1 MELNLI
7 SGLPLSATA
16 TELLGKIERKEAVVG
31 IVGLGYVGLPLA
43 LCFIECGYTVLG
55 FDTDASK
62 IEMLA
67 KGDSYIKHIGAD
79 RVAAAAA
86 TGRLKA
92 TDDFSK
98 AADAD
103 ALILCVPTP
112 LGKHMEPDVSYIVAT
127 MDSLEPH
134 LRAGQLLSLES
145 TTYPGTTNDLLR
157 PRVENRGLVVGE
169 DYFLAFSP
177 EREDPGN
184 ANFSTSTI
192 PKLVGGT
199 TPGCSAVAET
209 LYRAVIKNVVSVT
222 STQVAEMAKLFEN
235 TFRSV
240 NIGLVN
246 ELKIICDRL
255 GIDVWE
261 VIDAAATKPFGFMPF
276 YPGPGLGGHCIPIDP
291 FYLTWKAKEV
301 GIHTHFIELA
311 GEINSRMPE
320 YVCEKVSEALNEKGL
335 AVSRSKILVLGA
347 AYKKDIDD
355 MRESPSLEIIELLM
369 SRGAKVD
376 YSDPHIPQLPK
387 TRRHNIPLQ
396 SVDLTPQILRE
407 YDCAILVT
415 DHKAFDYYMIG
426 THSKL
431 VVDTRGKFREKCG
444 NVVAA

>member
-1 MELNLI
+1 MKEETPSQMTILI
-7 SGLPLSATA
+7 Q
-16 TELLGKIERKEAVVG
+16 KIESKEAVVG

-43 LCFIECGYTVLG
+43 LCFIEAGYSVVG

-62 IEMLA
+62 IELLR
-67 KGDSYIKHIGAD
+67 KGESYIKHIGAE
-79 RVAAAAA
+79 RVATAVA
-86 TGRLKA
+86 TGRFQA
-92 TDDFSK
+92 TGDFDL
-98 AADAD
+98 AAKPD

-112 LGKHMEPDVSYIVAT
+112 LGAHMEPDVSFIVST

-145 TTYPGTTNDLLR
+145 TTYPGTTDDLLR
-157 PRVENRGLVVGE
+157 PRVEGRGFVVGQ

-184 ANFSTSTI
+184 KSFSTSTI

-199 TPGCSAVAET
+199 TPACSSVAEA
-209 LYRAVIKNVVSVT
+209 LYRAVIKNVVGVS

-246 ELKIICDRL
+246 ELKVICHRM

-320 YVCEKVSEALNEKGL
+320 YVCEKIVAALNQKGL
-335 AVSRSKILVLGA
+335 AVSRAHVLVLGV
-347 AYKKDIDD
+347 AYKRDIDD
-355 MRESPSLEIIELLM
+355 LRESPSLEIIEHLL
-369 SRGAKVD
+369 SLGAEVD
-376 YSDPHIPQLPK
+376 YSDPHIPMLPN
-387 TRRHNIPLQ
+387 TRKHKLDLQ
-396 SVDLTPQILRE
+396 SIELSPATLRS
-407 YDCAILVT
+407 YDCVVLVT
-415 DHKAFDYYMIG
+415 DHGAFDYDMI
-426 THSKL
+426 SENSRMI
-431 VVDTRGKFREKCG
+431 VDSRGRFRDRMC